1 MGSCHV
7 EVGRHNSVTQT
18 LHDGRGSLGV
28 SIWEGEMGREED
40 VNECGKALTKFGEI
54 GSSSKRGNYRESA

>member
-1 MGSCHV
+1 M
-7 EVGRHNSVTQT
+7 TQT
-18 LHDGRGSLGV
+18 LHDAGGGLGV
-28 SIWEGEMGREED
+28 IEGTGESEED